1 MKKHHI
7 PLLPALLLATSA
19 THAGPAIEH
28 WVQPSG
34 AQVYLVQSRHIPML
48 DVQLDFDAG
57 ERRSGAGRAGLASAT
72 ASMLSLGT
80 AAWSEHAAMDENQ
93 ISEAWASLG
102 ASFGCGANGERTSC
116 RLRTLTAPE
125 LLQRSVRQAAH
136 QLAAPTFDAAIWQRE
151 RERWA
156 QSIREALTRP
166 GPVAA
171 RAFDAAVYT
180 THPYAASTTPA
191 TLAAITPDDLRAFW
205 RRAWQPCQARISLV
219 GHATR
224 AQADAIASAL
234 LAGLHEGKANPA
246 TCPTQPAVPEVPP
259 LPKASAQHI
268 PMASAQTHVLI
279 GQPGYTRSDPDFFP
293 LLVGNHILG
302 GGGFTSR
309 LMHQV
314 REQRGLVYGISS
326 SFEPGLHAG
335 AFTISLQTRPDQA
348 KEAAAL
354 AQRIIAS
361 FVQSGPTEK
370 ELQAAKDNLIG
381 SFPLRLDSNAKLLA
395 NTANI
400 AWHKL
405 PLDYLDHWTEQVQAV
420 TIAEIRRAF
429 ARVLQ
434 PARMVTITVGP
445 KENATAASAPEK
457 NKQKNK

>member
-1 MKKHHI
+1 
-7 PLLPALLLATSA
+7 
-19 THAGPAIEH
+19 
-28 WVQPSG
+28 
-34 AQVYLVQSRHIPML
+34 
-48 DVQLDFDAG
+48 
-57 ERRSGAGRAGLASAT
+57 
-72 ASMLSLGT
+72 
-80 AAWSEHAAMDENQ
+80 
-93 ISEAWASLG
+93 
-102 ASFGCGANGERTSC
+102 
-116 RLRTLTAPE
+116 
-125 LLQRSVRQAAH
+125 
-136 QLAAPTFDAAIWQRE
+136 
-151 RERWA
+151 
-156 QSIREALTRP
+156 
-166 GPVAA
+166 
-171 RAFDAAVYT
+171 
-180 THPYAASTTPA
+180 
-191 TLAAITPDDLRAFW
+191 
-205 RRAWQPCQARISLV
+205 
-219 GHATR
+219 
-224 AQADAIASAL
+224 
-234 LAGLHEGKANPA
+234 
-246 TCPTQPAVPEVPP
+246 
-259 LPKASAQHI
+259 
-268 PMASAQTHVLI
+268 MASAQTHVLI

-457 NKQKNK
+457 NK